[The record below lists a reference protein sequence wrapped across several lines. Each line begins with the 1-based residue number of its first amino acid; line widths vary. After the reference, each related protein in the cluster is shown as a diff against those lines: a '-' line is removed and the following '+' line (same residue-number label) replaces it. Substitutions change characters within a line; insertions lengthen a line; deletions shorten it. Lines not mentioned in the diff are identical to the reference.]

1 MQNFAAQIVYKRP
14 ENPLQ
19 YLVEELERRREET
32 AKDSRRTEDSAAAVM
47 TQYWPL

>member
-19 YLVEELERRREET
+19 YLVEELERRGEET
-32 AKDSRRTEDSAAAVM
+32 ATDSRRTEDSG
-47 TQYWPL
+47 LLS